1 MSTMVTLNAPLN
13 GRVDQIGVIVPNLE
27 AAMDA
32 YLATLGVPF
41 AVFEVDQSTSAFSG
55 SSPRFQIRIAIALAG
70 ALTIE
75 LIQPVS
81 GVTLYSKHLET
92 HGPGIHHLGFHV
104 DNLAKAKKSLTAR
117 GYRPILEGKIRGLGK
132 FAYLEA
138 PDMHCIL
145 EPLQLSL
152 SLPLFLAKNAMRYPE
167 SSPLNP
173 AASRSQRT
181 PTQPSGR
188 RTTQPPAQAPR

>member
-75 LIQPVS
+75 LIQPVA

-104 DNLAKAKKSLTAR
+104 DSLAKARKALTGR

-132 FAYLEA
+132 FAYFEA
-138 PDMHCIL
+138 PGMHCIL

-152 SLPLFLAKNAMRYPE
+152 SFPLFLAKNAKPYPE
-167 SSPLNP
+167 SSLLNP
-173 AASRSQRT
+173 AASQSLRT

-188 RTTQPPAQAPR
+188 RTTQPPGPAPR